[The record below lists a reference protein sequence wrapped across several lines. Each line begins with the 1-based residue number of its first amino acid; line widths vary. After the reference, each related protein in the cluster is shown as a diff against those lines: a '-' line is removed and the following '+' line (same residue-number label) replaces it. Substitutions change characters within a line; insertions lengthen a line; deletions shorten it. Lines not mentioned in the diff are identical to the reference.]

1 MMFYQLDFCIA
12 GDRVFDLG
20 APAALLLFFPH
31 LAPTELL
38 PWYTLGMEV
47 ILVRRE
53 P

>member
-1 MMFYQLDFCIA
+1 MMFYQLDFYIA

-31 LAPTELL
+31 LVPIDLL

-47 ILVRRE
+47 ILVPRG